1 MLEAAGRSW
10 VLLGEKVRFP
20 TLPVGWT
27 SVDRKVRWYSGFLSN
42 GGGGGNCMLGR
53 SGGLVQRVDYETL
66 RMSWGCW
73 TCACQ

>member
-42 GGGGGNCMLGR
+42 GGGG
-53 SGGLVQRVDYETL
+53 
-66 RMSWGCW
+66 
-73 TCACQ
+73 